1 MGYLEIELAR
11 TIDEDRFREAER
23 HRRINKALAMRQE
36 QPTNPVQILVHWLQS
51 LATQDQ
57 RAAPEQQTRALAE
70 LS

>member
-23 HRRINKALAMRQE
+23 HRRINKALTTRHRQS
-36 QPTNPVQILVHWLQS
+36 TNPVQNLIHWLRS
-51 LATQDQ
+51 STQQQQ
-57 RAAPEQQTRALAE
+57 RAATEQQTRALAE

>member
-23 HRRINKALAMRQE
+23 HRRINKALATRHRQS
-36 QPTNPVQILVHWLQS
+36 TNPAQILVRWLQS
-51 LATQDQ
+51 LAIQEQ
-57 RAAPEQQTRALAE
+57 RVAPEQQTRALAE